1 MHRQQ
6 RLVAVEQQRND
17 IAVVADLRF
26 VQHRGVVDLVDLLPA
41 QRVDLFEIAQFLAAE
56 QFLLAVVASENDVKD
71 KSDDRQQRNHDDPRQ
86 RLHRIAL
93 VVNDHG
99 DRDNH
104 ENDVPET
111 QVRLQVDQSEK

>member
-56 QFLLAVVASENDVKD
+56 QFLLAVVAPENDVKD
-71 KSDDRQQRNHDDPRQ
+71 KSDDRQQ
-86 RLHRIAL
+86 
-93 VVNDHG
+93 
-99 DRDNH
+99 
-104 ENDVPET
+104 
-111 QVRLQVDQSEK
+111 